1 MFEKI
6 GQEWAND
13 SFVTFTTEI
22 EIQQR
27 EDSTSQTLCF
37 KLLSKGSGLSKN
49 KNDVLCT

>member
-1 MFEKI
+1 MFKKI

-27 EDSTSQTLCF
+27 EDPTSQTLCF
-37 KLLSKGSGLSKN
+37 KLSTGSRLSKN

>member
-1 MFEKI
+1 MFKKI

-27 EDSTSQTLCF
+27 GLNKPDSMFQ
-37 KLLSKGSGLSKN
+37 
-49 KNDVLCT
+49 VIE